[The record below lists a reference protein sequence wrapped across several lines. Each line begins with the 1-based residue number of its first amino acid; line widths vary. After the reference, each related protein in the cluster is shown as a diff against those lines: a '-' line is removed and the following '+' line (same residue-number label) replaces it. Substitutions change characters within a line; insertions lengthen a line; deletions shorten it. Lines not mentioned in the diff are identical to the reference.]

1 MLTSVFRIR
10 RLLAWFLARVQKA
23 VNSRF
28 CSVLSRDLSWVP
40 STVCG
45 SWCARPLTRSET
57 LKDISFSSAG
67 FSFSS
72 VQFSWLLGVLITVF
86 LRRGR
91 KHRDRL
97 ICHGVFHLYDK
108 SHGHD
113 DGPEWRCRAPLRR
126 RGSWYKLFVMV
137 SASVGGRR
145 CFHFSPD
152 DNVLFRLSAPD
163 RDRSRCNRSM

>member
-1 MLTSVFRIR
+1 MSVFRIR

-91 KHRDRL
+91 THRDRL
-97 ICHGVFHLYDK
+97 ICHGVFTYMTSRTDTMTDQ
-108 SHGHD
+108 S
-113 DGPEWRCRAPLRR
+113 
-126 RGSWYKLFVMV
+126 
-137 SASVGGRR
+137 GGAERLLGDVEAGIN
-145 CFHFSPD
+145 FS
-152 DNVLFRLSAPD
+152 
-163 RDRSRCNRSM
+163 